1 MQNHFITNLH
11 VQQGQVV
18 QDIDFW
24 NSIVQ
29 SLPVSTIKIP
39 VMQISICKSSN
50 KQFRACFWNLFRQAS
65 TPLSR
70 IQPSTLKLLPRIIRD
85 SMAIVAVELGFLLS
99 FSSDFVSLQSY
110 TTSIQWMYHPLASF
124 NLAMRAPENLPS
136 NTRFMHV
143 NREYTSWNW
152 ETCLLKFLTR

>member
-1 MQNHFITNLH
+1 MNLQYSMCISTSSKYQDREFIANWNPSSATPTIQNHFITNLH

-29 SLPVSTIKIP
+29 SLPVSTLIIL
-39 VMQISICKSSN
+39 VMQISICKSQN
-50 KQFRACFWNLFRQAS
+50 EPFRACFWNLFRQAS

-70 IQPSTLKLLPRIIRD
+70 IQPSTLVCYPEKSEKFRD

-99 FSSDFVSLQSY
+99 FSSDFVSL
-110 TTSIQWMYHPLASF
+110 
-124 NLAMRAPENLPS
+124 PELHKKHSRNVPS
-136 NTRFMHV
+136 H
-143 NREYTSWNW
+143 WHH
-152 ETCLLKFLTR
+152 LT